1 MNFNKFKLGTI
12 ACVLLS
18 AVLIT
23 GCNQTVS
30 DIDNSSETE
39 NVSKQLAML
48 TSSPD
53 FKQTTIDEVKYI
65 TTHKIGK
72 VTYIVHSSASPK
84 ATETLEK
91 KIEKM
96 IKKDAAQN

>member
-1 MNFNKFKLGTI
+1 MQIKEN
-12 ACVLLS
+12 
-18 AVLIT
+18 
-23 GCNQTVS
+23 TV
-30 DIDNSSETE
+30 
-39 NVSKQLAML
+39 
-48 TSSPD
+48 
-53 FKQTTIDEVKYI
+53 TTTK
-65 TTHKIGK
+65 HKIGK